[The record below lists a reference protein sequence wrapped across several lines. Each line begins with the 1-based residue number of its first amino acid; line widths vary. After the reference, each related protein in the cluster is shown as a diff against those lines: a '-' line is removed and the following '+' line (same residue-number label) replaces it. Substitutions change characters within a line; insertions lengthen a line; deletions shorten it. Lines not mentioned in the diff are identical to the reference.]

1 MNELSEVIRTLK
13 TALDRIDQSL
23 ARGNLPVVA
32 MEEFKMVLDDVRTSL
47 LALVVA
53 SDPSDYGK
61 RVRWLRIHRAAQ
73 VCDTTLESLAEGSI
87 TERTPGYTELKSITT
102 QALEQVGPLAET

>member
-1 MNELSEVIRTLK
+1 MNELNEVIRTLK
-13 TALDRIDQSL
+13 TALNRIDQSL
-23 ARGNLPVVA
+23 AQGNLPVVA

-53 SDPSDYGK
+53 GDPYDYAK
-61 RVRWLRIHRAAQ
+61 RVRRLRMKRAAQ
-73 VCDTTLESLAEGSI
+73 VCDTALESLVEGSI
-87 TERTPGYTELKSITT
+87 TETTPGYSELKSITT